1 MNINQGFSYT
11 GSSEYNFSNVSI
23 QSNGVALF
31 DSLTGIGGIDY
42 VPADG
47 DTVTMVAGFNSDPKT
62 DIRQFSPTMNN
73 SAYYLVTDVEYN
85 VNDRDTIL
93 SLATSIPMAYN
104 PVSKRYEGTF
114 TFSNPDDLP
123 NLYLI
128 WDYTDNLD
136 SGSITYTGKRTDRVV
151 DINYGTNRGIAG
163 VDYSTISKPVRFQLK
178 WNNVTVGDTGYIGLN
193 SLSNYNNLIAKGI
206 DPSLIK
212 LSYPYNGLVNN
223 GTGQLRF
230 NKFSTV
236 SDAYLLISAPLD
248 SNAFGANR
256 IDPAL
261 TDFFMNPTPSNI
273 TTVCTLIATDK
284 YRHDGDNPLPT
295 IGDRIYVDS
304 SGATLFDGGNN
315 YYQISLLGDS
325 WITIDSNGVV
335 TSQGSCGCAE
345 VAVPVITPQGF
356 VFTTN
361 QSVNVA
367 IQATNN
373 PTSWDVVA
381 SCDEYL
387 LDGGTTGTIFTI
399 DDCKYGSTTITLNI
413 GQTKLV
419 CSSAAPVIVGGDGSF
434 TSNGPCL
441 TYILPKGLSID
452 LATGII
458 SGTVSDECDFSF
470 DINATNC
477 FGTSITETI
486 TISIVAS
493 SKFKPFLIDIENF
506 GTDSATACALSM
518 PLYSVLYHNG
528 LGDVPTTGD
537 FILRVYDAQGNATPF
552 FGGGMWYN
560 VYNSTDVIKICE
572 TGKVCDSHTCP

>member
-193 SLSNYNNLIAKGI
+193 SLSNYNNL
-206 DPSLIK
+206 K
-212 LSYPYNGLVNN
+212 L
-223 GTGQLRF
+223 
-230 NKFSTV
+230 
-236 SDAYLLISAPLD
+236 
-248 SNAFGANR
+248 
-256 IDPAL
+256 
-261 TDFFMNPTPSNI
+261 
-273 TTVCTLIATDK
+273 C
-284 YRHDGDNPLPT
+284 
-295 IGDRIYVDS
+295 
-304 SGATLFDGGNN
+304 
-315 YYQISLLGDS
+315 
-325 WITIDSNGVV
+325 
-335 TSQGSCGCAE
+335 
-345 VAVPVITPQGF
+345 
-356 VFTTN
+356 
-361 QSVNVA
+361 
-367 IQATNN
+367 
-373 PTSWDVVA
+373 
-381 SCDEYL
+381 
-387 LDGGTTGTIFTI
+387 
-399 DDCKYGSTTITLNI
+399 
-413 GQTKLV
+413 
-419 CSSAAPVIVGGDGSF
+419 
-434 TSNGPCL
+434 
-441 TYILPKGLSID
+441 
-452 LATGII
+452 
-458 SGTVSDECDFSF
+458 
-470 DINATNC
+470 
-477 FGTSITETI
+477 
-486 TISIVAS
+486 
-493 SKFKPFLIDIENF
+493 
-506 GTDSATACALSM
+506 
-518 PLYSVLYHNG
+518 
-528 LGDVPTTGD
+528 
-537 FILRVYDAQGNATPF
+537 
-552 FGGGMWYN
+552 
-560 VYNSTDVIKICE
+560 
-572 TGKVCDSHTCP
+572 